1 MRELLLEEAMDWLM
15 RMNETPQDAEVDRQW
30 QAWMQRSD
38 MHVAAWTRIC
48 RTWAALGKQ
57 PPLTQTTPVQP
68 VGTARQISRRRT
80 NLSLGALLAICLS
93 VAVFGPALR
102 IRLDADFRTDAGEM
116 EIVTLADGSRI
127 TLAPETAIAEDFR
140 ASARGIRL
148 LAGEAFFE
156 VTPDPQRPFTVETGS
171 ASVRVLGTAFN
182 VRETADG
189 TRVELAH
196 GAISLTPTGNAGETI
211 ALSPGDVVTVAKTSG
226 ETKRSQVAP
235 GEIAVWRDGQL
246 SVSDETLADVVGLIQ
261 RQHTAWI
268 MLQGDVA
275 SLRVTG
281 LYDLRDP
288 DKALTALIAPFGL
301 QMRRVSPYL
310 RVISAK

>member
-1 MRELLLEEAMDWLM
+1 M

-80 NLSLGALLAICLS
+80 YLSLGALLAIGLS

-127 TLAPETAIAEDFR
+127 TLAPETAIAEDFH

-246 SVSDETLADVVGLIQ
+246 SVSDETLGDVVGLIQ

-301 QMRRVSPYL
+301 RMRTVSPYL
-310 RVISAK
+310 RVISAE